1 MATLIVSQI
10 FVGIVSGM
18 ILILM
23 AMGLALIFG
32 HIRAV
37 NFAHG
42 AFYMLGAY
50 VGVQV
55 AAGFGVG
62 FWPSLIIVPLIMGIL
77 GVVLE
82 RLVVRRLYGRSLQD
96 LLLLTYGLSFIIVE
110 AIRMIYGPIGSPF
123 DIPAGLTGALRVGD
137 YVFPEYFLFV
147 ALWGVVVVVLV
158 YLLLE
163 RTDIGLIIR
172 AGTKDSIMVRALGV
186 DFDRTRTLVYGVGIA
201 LAGLAGLL
209 AAPRSGVNPDM
220 GSDILIYALVTVVIG
235 GLGSFWGAVLAGLLI
250 GVSQSVI
257 SIFYPQFAQIV
268 VFVLMAVVLM
278 FRPHGL
284 LGSE

>member
-10 FVGIVSGM
+10 FVGLVSGV
-18 ILILM
+18 ILVLM

-50 VGVQV
+50 AGVEIAV
-55 AAGFGVG
+55 RFNIG
-62 FWPSLIIVPLIMGIL
+62 FWPSLIFVPLVMGIL
-77 GVVLE
+77 GVLVE
-82 RLVVRRLYGRSLQD
+82 RLVVHRLYGRSLQD
-96 LLLLTYGLSFIIVE
+96 LLLLTYGMSFIIVE
-110 AIRMIYGPIGSPF
+110 AIRMIYGPIGSPY
-123 DIPAGLTGALRVGD
+123 DIPAGLTGARRVGD
-137 YVFPEYFLFV
+137 YVFPDYFLFV
-147 ALWGVVVVVLV
+147 ALWSIVIIVLV
-158 YLLLE
+158 YLFLE

-172 AGTKDSIMVRALGV
+172 AGTKDNIMVRALGV

-220 GSDILIYALVTVVIG
+220 GADILIFALVTVVIG

-250 GVSQSVI
+250 GVAQSVI
-257 SIFYPQFAQIV
+257 SIYYPQLAQII
-268 VFVLMAVVLM
+268 VFVLMAVVLL

-284 LGSE
+284 LGTE